1 MIVVVIGVAGS
12 GKSTIGPMLARAMSC
27 EFLEGDSLHPP
38 ANIEKMS
45 RGTPLDD
52 DDRGPWLSAI
62 HSIIADAD
70 KRGVSLVV
78 ACSALKQSYRE
89 ILSSGVFIRGP
100 HDADYASW
108 GGINWVY
115 LKASKEILRR
125 RLQERTT
132 HFMKA
137 GMLDSQLDAFEE
149 PSNAIV
155 IDAAAPPDAILE
167 RILGLLVEV
176 RVVADLDAIS
186 AQAASAAV
194 DIINGA
200 VAARGRCSL
209 ALSGG
214 DTPRG
219 LHRLLGSQHREHI
232 PWERVHIFWGDE
244 RYVPADHPESNYR
257 MARETLLFH
266 VPCPPENIHA
276 MPTHLSAAAEAAATY
291 DKVLKEFFGGGDG
304 PAFDLNVLGIGE
316 DAHTA
321 SVFPW
326 SPAVDERAR
335 WVMNVQAKAAIAT
348 RLTLTLP
355 ALSRS
360 VNIQVL
366 VAGPRKASAVR
377 DALAIDANP
386 RRYPASGIRR
396 GRGVVW
402 WVDSAAAEGLVD

>member
-12 GKSTIGPMLARAMSC
+12 GKSTIGPMLARALGC
-27 EFLEGDSLHPP
+27 PFLEGDAVHPP

-45 RGTPLDD
+45 RGIPLDD
-52 DDRGPWLSAI
+52 NDRRPWLAEI
-62 HSIIADAD
+62 HARIADASLQ
-70 KRGVSLVV
+70 GMSLVV
-78 ACSALKQSYRE
+78 ACSALKQRYRE
-89 ILSSGVFIRGP
+89 VLERGVVIRGP

-115 LKASKEILRR
+115 LKGSRELLRQ

-137 GMLDSQLDAFEE
+137 GMLDSQLDALEE

-155 IDAAAPPDAILE
+155 VDAAAAPDAIVE
-167 RILGLLVEV
+167 QILALLVDV
-176 RVVADLDAIS
+176 RVAADVDALS
-186 AQAASAAV
+186 AQAAAAAV

-200 VAARGRCSL
+200 IAAHGRCSL

-219 LHRLLGSQHREHI
+219 LHRLLASRHRDHV
-232 PWERVHIFWGDE
+232 PWERVHVFWGDD
-244 RYVPADHPESNYR
+244 RYVPADHPDSNYR
-257 MARETLLFH
+257 MARETLLDH
-266 VPCPPENIHA
+266 VPCPAENIHA
-276 MPTHLSAAAEAAATY
+276 MPTHISPAAEAAAAY
-291 DKVLKEFFGGGDG
+291 DTVLKEFFGGGHG
-304 PAFDLNVLGIGE
+304 PAFDLNILGIGE

-321 SVFPW
+321 SVFPG
-326 SPAVDERAR
+326 SPALNERAR
-335 WVMNVQAKAAIAT
+335 WVMDVQTTATIPT

-360 VNIQVL
+360 TNIHVL
-366 VAGPRKASAVR
+366 VAGSGKATALR
-377 DALAIDANP
+377 QALATDADP
-386 RRYPASGIRR
+386 RLYPASGIRR

-402 WVDSAAAEGLVD
+402 WVDSAAAEGIR